1 MKKFC
6 FFVLSVVIMSM
17 LVGCDNGLSK
27 QQKLVSEY
35 RDDYLV
41 GSSESFSAEAVT
53 GYRESPFAIDGI
65 SSENK
70 TDFFLLTLTPKI
82 YDPTREYGYCVNI
95 GGKTYEGSFNKHPF
109 ENTYSFELNVRLS
122 GGAVA
127 VTVDG
132 EEISLTSIKTEQFI
146 TPDKAFEIAIDR
158 LGDTATVKSG
168 EYEIYV
174 RLIANPISASGG
186 YFWYVAFVDVDG
198 ETVAVLIQPETLEI
212 VAVRE

>member
-1 MKKFC
+1 
-6 FFVLSVVIMSM
+6 MSM
-17 LVGCDNGLSK
+17 LVGCDNGLTK
-27 QQKLVSEY
+27 HQKLVSEY

-41 GSSESFSAEAVT
+41 GSSESFCAEAVT
-53 GYRESPFAIDGI
+53 GYRENPFSIDGI

-70 TDFFLLTLTPKI
+70 TDFFLLTLTPKS
-82 YDPTREYGYCVNI
+82 YDPTREYGYSVNI
-95 GGKTYEGSFNKHPF
+95 AGKTYEGSFNKHPF

-122 GGAVA
+122 GGTVA

-146 TPDKAFEIAIDR
+146 TPEKAFEIAVDR
-158 LGDTATVKSG
+158 LDSTAIVKG
-168 EYEIYV
+168 GKYEIYV
-174 RLIANPISASGG
+174 RLIENPINASGG
-186 YFWYVAFVDVDG
+186 FFWYVAFVDESG